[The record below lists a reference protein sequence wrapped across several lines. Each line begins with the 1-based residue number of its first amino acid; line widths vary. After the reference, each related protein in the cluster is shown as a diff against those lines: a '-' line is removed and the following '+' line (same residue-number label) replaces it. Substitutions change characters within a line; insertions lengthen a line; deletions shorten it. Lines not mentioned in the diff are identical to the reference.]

1 MTYNYG
7 GKQKVD
13 TFETGLNHLIL
24 WGLFSVFFYHKQA
37 FVTKKRK
44 IVYLSALT
52 DVLFQTTP
60 PQTGSMEQAQA
71 QAKLETPAFGEGAGM
86 VGREK

>member
-1 MTYNYG
+1 MAESRKLT
-7 GKQKVD
+7 
-13 TFETGLNHLIL
+13 HLKPALIIS
-24 WGLFSVFFYHKQA
+24 FYEEYSQFFFYHKQA

>member
-1 MTYNYG
+1 MTYSYG

-13 TFETGLNHLIL
+13 AFETGLNHLIL
-24 WGLFSVFFYHKQA
+24 WGLFSVFFITNKQLSR
-37 FVTKKRK
+37 KRK

-52 DVLFQTTP
+52 DVLSQTTP